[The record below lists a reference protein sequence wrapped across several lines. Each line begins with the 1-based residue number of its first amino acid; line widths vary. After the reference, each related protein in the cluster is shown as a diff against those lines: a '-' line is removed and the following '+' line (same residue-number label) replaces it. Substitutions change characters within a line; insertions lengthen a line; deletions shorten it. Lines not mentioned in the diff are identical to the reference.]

1 MEEWKFSR
9 SDYDN
14 RDIMEEQTEMEAR
27 LTRSPQTTPLKSLR
41 GYTGE
46 ADENMV
52 ILLKDLHDLAQQN
65 NLANTLTNNNSVQS
79 LENLLQQLISA
90 SEKSIFFVL

>member
-9 SDYDN
+9 SEYDN

-41 GYTGE
+41 GYTGQ